1 MFMLVDSQEASTM
14 MAMNIQPPRRPMST
28 PGAPLPAEGGDGD
41 EPDRTTA
48 AGDGPLSPEQIQAVT
63 LANQRAKKLRSA
75 ARVAMFNGVSLGT
88 FSGLS
93 LLFVAGEAI
102 FGEFDWLGVIMC
114 VGLGALAWN
123 ELRGRKLL
131 LLFNPRSTAILG
143 WNQVALL
150 GLIVAYAA
158 WMLGVA
164 MFGANPYEEAMRSEP
179 MMAQMLGDVG
189 GLYKTMSVTMYGS
202 LIVGTIIFQ
211 GLNSRYYFTRAR
223 LLQAYLVET
232 PPWVVE
238 LQRHQAASS

>member
-1 MFMLVDSQEASTM
+1 
-14 MAMNIQPPRRPMST
+14 MNIQPPHRPMST
-28 PGAPLPAEGGDGD
+28 PVAPLSDQACDGG
-41 EPDRTTA
+41 ESDRTTA
-48 AGDGPLSPEQIQAVT
+48 AGDGPLSPEQMQAVT

-75 ARVAMFNGVSLGT
+75 ARIAKFNGVSLGT

-93 LLFVAGEAI
+93 LLFVAGGAI

-114 VGLGALAWN
+114 VGLGVLAWN

-131 LLFNPRSTAILG
+131 LQFNPRSPGILG

-150 GLIVAYAA
+150 GLIVVYAA

-164 MFGANPYEEAMRSEP
+164 MFGANPYEEAIRNEP
-179 MMAQMLGDVG
+179 MAAQMLGDVG
-189 GLYKTMSVTMYGS
+189 GLYKTLSVTMYGS

-211 GLNSRYYFTRAR
+211 GLNSLYYFTRAR

-232 PPWVVE
+232 QPWVVE